1 VESDRGP
8 AVEIDRA
15 PAVEIL
21 IGEPALADRVAALLD
36 EAGIRIVDI
45 DDPAAD
51 VSITDGL
58 RRRKTARRTIV
69 IAERSDQAEALRGG
83 VAGVL
88 SPAFTPA
95 RLLAAIAAVVQG
107 LVVMPDDLLVDA
119 LQLLPSAEPAAA
131 SGDLAV
137 SLTARELEVLGLVA
151 AGATNK
157 VIARQLDISVHTVKF
172 HIASILTKLDSTGR
186 TDAVAHAVRLGL
198 LML

>member
-1 VESDRGP
+1 LTQGRDRS
-8 AVEIDRA
+8 

-21 IGEPALADRVAALLD
+21 IGEPALADRVAAVLD
-36 EAGIRIVDI
+36 EADIRTVDV

-58 RRRKTARRTIV
+58 PHRKRTARPTIV
-69 IAERSDQAEALRGG
+69 IAERSDQADALRAGA
-83 VAGVL
+83 AGVL
-88 SPAFTPA
+88 SPVFTPT
-95 RLLAAIAAVVQG
+95 RLLAAIAAAAQG
-107 LVVMPDDLLVDA
+107 LVVMPDDLLADA
-119 LQLLPSAEPAAA
+119 MEFLLPTGPAPA
-131 SGDLAV
+131 SHDVAV
-137 SLTARELEVLGLVA
+137 SLTAREIEVLGLMA

-172 HIASILTKLDSTGR
+172 HVASILAKLDSTGR